1 MAKHHQRKKEG
12 ESTSNGASHGRLH
25 KGGDI
30 LGSLVVYL
38 NISISGGEMS
48 LIKMLR
54 HSRKAGKWRQ
64 ATHCKNNTFFFKV
77 ASQ

>member
-38 NISISGGEMS
+38 NISISGGKIEPH
-48 LIKMLR
+48 KNAETF
-54 HSRKAGKWRQ
+54 KEGWKVEAGHPLQK
-64 ATHCKNNTFFFKV
+64 
-77 ASQ
+77 